1 MKSSYTIPLIG
12 AGIGLMV
19 LSVVIRLLWD
29 KRRKEAVVKAG
40 GSFGFH
46 HLAKGEVLPI
56 ALVPLIDRLKRNYLV
71 ILRGTV
77 NGYSAGFFD
86 LLCGAGKSWFYQS
99 AVIIINP
106 EITLPKFQILTA
118 QWSVILNQK
127 TCENAVKIPG
137 RDKEMGP
144 LRLSADDPQWA
155 EQVFSKAAPQ
165 FFQKLR
171 EGKWTIEGLHHSLA
185 IYRWGQQVPARKLQE
200 FVKEAADIAREF
212 YSLV

>member
-1 MKSSYTIPLIG
+1 MKSSYIPLIG

-40 GSFGFH
+40 ESFGFH
-46 HLAKGEVLPI
+46 HLAEGEVLPI
-56 ALVPLIDRLKRNYLV
+56 ALVPLIDRPKRSYLV

-77 NGYSAGFFD
+77 NGYSAGLFD

-99 AVIIINP
+99 AVIITNP
-106 EITLPKFQILTA
+106 EITLPKFQILTS

-127 TCENAVKIPG
+127 TCENVVKIPG

-155 EQVFSKAAPQ
+155 EQTFSKAAPQ
-165 FFQKLR
+165 FFQR
-171 EGKWTIEGLHHSLA
+171 VRGGKWTI
-185 IYRWGQQVPARKLQE
+185 
-200 FVKEAADIAREF
+200 
-212 YSLV
+212 